1 MAKIMVIDN
10 DADLDAAKARID
22 ELFKAHPNI
31 LEAGPGNPE
40 YDELNAI
47 ADLVIAYE
55 DIHYPIP
62 DPTPA
67 GAIEFWLDHWNLT
80 PDALVP
86 CFGSR
91 EVADEVLAE
100 QREVTP
106 EMAEA
111 IYECLNID
119 VRDLVNKT
127 ATPTAND

>member
-1 MAKIMVIDN
+1 MARIEAVTNEDE
-10 DADLDAAKARID
+10 LDVAKARIE
-22 ELFKAHPNI
+22 ELFRRCPN
-31 LEAGPGNPE
+31 LPNGEPGDPE

-80 PDALVP
+80 PDALAP
-86 CFGSR
+86 CLGNR
-91 EVADEVLAE
+91 EVVDKVLAG

-106 EMAEA
+106 GMAQA

-119 VRDLVNKT
+119 VRDLVDKA